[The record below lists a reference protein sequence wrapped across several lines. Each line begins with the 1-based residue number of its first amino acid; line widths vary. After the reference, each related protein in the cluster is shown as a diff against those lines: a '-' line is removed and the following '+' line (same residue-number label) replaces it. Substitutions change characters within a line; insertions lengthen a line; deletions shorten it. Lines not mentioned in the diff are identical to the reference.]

1 VFWSWYDGGGMAE
14 FQPNGALRWRVAAKQ
29 VARRNNRSMAHYP
42 DFATFERLAA
52 EADYVPVYRRVLS
65 DVLTPV
71 SAFHKI
77 DDGGSACLFESVIG
91 GEKVGRY
98 SFLAA
103 EPFMTLEARGKT
115 VSIMDRSAR
124 SSRAADVDERHRT
137 KDRWEALERT
147 LPADEV
153 DDAVVAL
160 RDTGIEFV
168 AAIESDNPLREL
180 REYVHRIRVAKVSG
194 LPPFVGGAV
203 GYAGYDTVRYVEDL
217 PHAPNDDRGLPDL
230 SFAFYDHM
238 VVFDNVQKTAIVVVL
253 TNVGLGVKDPK
264 FSKAGWRNA
273 YDDACRRVDRLI
285 EKLSAPRDSLAPVDI
300 ETAGEAHIA
309 YQSNFTQ
316 PQFEDAVRKCIEYI
330 RAGDIF
336 QVVISQRLSVPLAVD
351 PFEVYRTLRVVNP
364 SPFMFF
370 LRSPQCTLVG
380 SSPEIMVRVV
390 DGKVTVRPLAGTR
403 RRGRTEEEDQKLAEE
418 LLADPK
424 ERAEH
429 AMLVDLGRND
439 VGRVARYG
447 SVELSDVMVIER
459 YSHVMHITSNVT
471 GQLREDCDAF
481 DALAACLPAGT
492 VSGAPKVRAMQIID
506 ELEPHRRGPYA
517 GAVGYIDFAGNMD
530 TCIALRT
537 IVIQDGTAYIQAGAG
552 IVADSVPEREYE
564 ETLNKARGLL
574 KAIEITQ
581 QRAS

>member
-1 VFWSWYDGGGMAE
+1 
-14 FQPNGALRWRVAAKQ
+14 
-29 VARRNNRSMAHYP
+29 MAHYP
-42 DFATFERLAA
+42 DFATFSRLAA

-103 EPFMTLEARGKT
+103 EPYLLLEARGKECT
-115 VSIMDRSAR
+115 VTVVRDGT
-124 SSRAADVDERHRT
+124 SSTTTVE
-137 KDRWEALERT
+137 
-147 LPADEV
+147 
-153 DDAVVAL
+153 
-160 RDTGIEFV
+160 
-168 AAIESDNPLREL
+168 NPLEVL
-180 REYVHRIRVAKVSG
+180 REHVHAVRVAKLPG

-203 GYAGYDTVRYVEDL
+203 GYAGYDTVRYVEHL
-217 PHAPNDDRGLPDL
+217 PNAPKDDRGLPDL
-230 SFAFYDHM
+230 AFAFYDHM
-238 VVFDNVQKTAIVVVL
+238 IVFDNVQKTAIVVVL
-253 TNVGLGVKDPK
+253 AKTGADPK
-264 FSKAGWRNA
+264 RA
-273 YDDACRRVDRLI
+273 YADACGRVDRFI
-285 EKLSAPRDSLAPVDI
+285 DKLSAPKGSLAPVDI
-300 ETAGEAHIA
+300 DTAGDAHVA
-309 YQSNFTQ
+309 YESNFTQ
-316 PQFEDAVRKCIEYI
+316 PQFEAAVRKCNEYI
-330 RAGDIF
+330 KAGDIF
-336 QVVISQRLSVPLAVD
+336 QVVVSQRLTVPLTGD

-370 LRSPQCTLVG
+370 LRTPQCTLVG
-380 SSPEIMVRVV
+380 SSPEIMVRVAE
-390 DGKVTVRPLAGTR
+390 GKVTVRPLAGTR
-403 RRGRTEEEDQKLAEE
+403 RRGRTEEEDQRLAAE

-429 AMLVDLGRND
+429 TMLVDLGRND
-439 VGRVARYG
+439 VGRVAKYG
-447 SVELSDVMVIER
+447 SVEISDVMVIER

-471 GQLREDCDAF
+471 GQLTDDRDAF

-492 VSGAPKVRAMQIID
+492 VSGAPKVRAMQVID

-537 IVIQDGTAYIQAGAG
+537 IVIQDGVAYVQVGAG
-552 IVADSVPEREYE
+552 IVADSVPECEYE

>member
-1 VFWSWYDGGGMAE
+1 MIHF
-14 FQPNGALRWRVAAKQ
+14 
-29 VARRNNRSMAHYP
+29 P
-42 DFATFERLAA
+42 DFETFAKLA
-52 EADYVPVYRRVLS
+52 EGVDYVPVYRRVLS

-103 EPFMTLEARGKT
+103 EPFIVMEARGDDVRT
-115 VSIMDRSAR
+115 YSDRSP
-124 SSRAADVDERHRT
+124 SSY
-137 KDRWEALERT
+137 LS
-147 LPADEV
+147 
-153 DDAVVAL
+153 
-160 RDTGIEFV
+160 DT
-168 AAIESDNPLREL
+168 ESSPSYDNPLDVL
-180 REYVHRIRVAKVSG
+180 RHYVKGIRVAKLPE

-203 GYAGYDTVRYVEDL
+203 GYAGYDTVRYVENL
-217 PHAPNDDRGLPDL
+217 PNAPEDDRKLPDL

-238 VVFDNVQKTAIVVVL
+238 IVFDNVQKTAIVVVL
-253 TNVGLGVKDPK
+253 AKVGEERGAR
-264 FSKAGWRNA
+264 SEA
-273 YDDACRRVDRLI
+273 YEAACRRVDRLV
-285 EKLSAPRDSLAPVDI
+285 EKLSASTNALAPVDI
-300 ETAGEAHIA
+300 ETTGEPHLK
-309 YQSNFTQ
+309 YESNFIKS
-316 PQFEDAVRKCIEYI
+316 QFEDAVRKCIEYI

-336 QVVISQRLSVPLAVD
+336 QVVISQRLAVPLSVD

-370 LRSPQCTLVG
+370 LRTPHCTLVG

-403 RRGRTEEEDQKLAEE
+403 RRGRTEEEDQRLADE

-429 AMLVDLGRND
+429 VMLVDLGRND
-439 VGRVARYG
+439 VGRLAKFG
-447 SVELSDVMVIER
+447 TVELSDVMVIER

-471 GQLREDCDAF
+471 GQLTEDRDAF

-537 IVIQDGTAYIQAGAG
+537 IVVQDGTAYIQAGAG

-564 ETLNKARGLL
+564 ETLSKARGLL
-574 KAIEITQ
+574 KAVEITQ
-581 QRAS
+581 KRKS